1 MKIKSIIQPG
11 VKLIKTCA
19 DNLSSK
25 HYKTTQDS
33 RLIKQLKN
41 SSQNNRC
48 FIIGNGPSLKIA
60 DLEKLKGEDCFACN
74 RIYNLYD
81 KTTWRPKYYCSQ
93 DSKVLEQ
100 IKGDLQFAIE
110 NCELCFLPYKFR
122 SMFSDEILTNEKVR
136 LFFKPYVS
144 VYSPDG
150 TYPEGLMPFSDD
162 ISVGI
167 YDGLS
172 KIGRASCRERV

>member
-122 SMFSDEILTNEKVR
+122 SMFSDEMPGISQAVCPLAVQ
-136 LFFKPYVS
+136 L
-144 VYSPDG
+144 
-150 TYPEGLMPFSDD
+150 LLPFSL
-162 ISVGI
+162 I
-167 YDGLS
+167 
-172 KIGRASCRERV
+172 K